1 MTHIT
6 QASDHIISLILKCN
20 EHQSQNIAQLVDSY
34 RSLNLFLEP
43 ITPECVPCPLEDYPE
58 HARAAFVPQA
68 DGVTLTEQ
76 PSLPQF
82 LVPAGC
88 VPTPEAGGPPTTTE
102 QPAPARRT
110 RRTKEQI
117 AADEAAAKAAVS
129 GSAPEEPA
137 ENPETTPETP
147 PELPAEEEA
156 PAGDIPALRAEIGR
170 VFAERKIEPGF
181 KSALANFL
189 KAHDS
194 ETVVK
199 LADVHIPA
207 LLKTLKEFQP

>member
-1 MTHIT
+1 MTPLTPIT

-20 EHQSQNIAQLVDSY
+20 EHQSQQIAHLVESVRTLSY
-34 RSLNLFLEP
+34 ITDPVPFHVGAP
-43 ITPECVPCPLEDYPE
+43 IEKCVPCPLEDYPE
-58 HARAAFVPQA
+58 HVRAAFVPQA

-76 PSLPQF
+76 P
-82 LVPAGC
+82 A
-88 VPTPEAGGPPTTTE
+88 
-102 QPAPARRT
+102 APAAPRRT

-129 GSAPEEPA
+129 RSEPEEPA

-147 PELPAEEEA
+147 PELPTEEEA
-156 PAGDIPALRAEIGR
+156 PTDDIPALRAEIGK

-181 KSALANFL
+181 KSCLANFL
-189 KAHDS
+189 MDHDS

-199 LADVHIPA
+199 LADKHVGK
-207 LLKTLKEFQP
+207 LLKTLKDFAP